1 VTSDE
6 GPGRRFGGGNPK
18 SHGVGAIFVIA
29 TRAASRI
36 VGVETEFRGHGV
48 PKYNLGTRGGG
59 STDAVRACSA
69 RAGQGT
75 LGSATPNPKS
85 KMKPMKLVP
94 FLLIASVLGLAL
106 PARGD
111 TMSVPSKEKPVFT
124 IDVPS
129 KWKPIG
135 DAKDGSVEA
144 TAPGDIAYLSAW
156 TVNTADDDAVESAAK
171 DLKATL
177 KDSMKSLDPEA
188 SRSKIKVN
196 GRDITVVKG
205 SGVDK
210 REGSKVQFRV
220 AIFATG
226 LGAIGIVYT
235 DYDDD
240 APDETMKALQGII
253 ESIKVAK
260 KE

>member
-1 VTSDE
+1 MKGGQDE
-6 GPGRRFGGGNPK
+6 TGKRIPESGKSGDQGRWTGCGSRLFGEG
-18 SHGVGAIFVIA
+18 
-29 TRAASRI
+29 RARHTWERNNS
-36 VGVETEFRGHGV
+36 
-48 PKYNLGTRGGG
+48 
-59 STDAVRACSA
+59 
-69 RAGQGT
+69 
-75 LGSATPNPKS
+75 TPNP

-106 PARGD
+106 PARGN
-111 TMSVPSKEKPVFT
+111 TMSVPNKEKPVFT

-129 KWKPIG
+129 SWKPIG
-135 DAKDGSVEA
+135 DAKDGSVDA
-144 TAPGDIAYLSAW
+144 TAPGDVAYLSAW
-156 TVNTADDDAVESAAK
+156 TVNTADGDAVESAAK
-171 DLKATL
+171 DLKETL

-188 SRSKIKVN
+188 SRSKIQVN
-196 GRDITVVKG
+196 GREITVVKG

-240 APDETMKALQGII
+240 APDDTIKALQGII

-260 KE
+260 K